1 MLSAGAA
8 PPELSSGAPEAEAVA
23 LAELSDEPVAD
34 SETAPF
40 AVRFRASVAS
50 LRWFAMVSATETPM
64 AADEPS
70 ASPSASVPADA
81 DWSAL
86 APNAPVI
93 RRSASGATSA
103 VVVTFESVIATDG
116 TRLTLPPAAP
126 VFELLVAPSMVFAVS
141 VRLRPPTSVPVSD
154 ASVLSSMRLTA
165 TAAPMPSEEA
175 APVPSAGA

>member
-1 MLSAGAA
+1 
-8 PPELSSGAPEAEAVA
+8 
-23 LAELSDEPVAD
+23 
-34 SETAPF
+34 
-40 AVRFRASVAS
+40 
-50 LRWFAMVSATETPM
+50 M

-86 APNAPVI
+86 ASNAPVI

-175 APVPSAGA
+175 APVPSAGG